1 MQRHSS
7 IFIFQPQAIIG
18 GDGPYEEFV
27 RSFLDKMFPLGDI
40 PAWAVEALTSA
51 GHTVRTTCESDVK
64 VKGSKRKAGEEEVE
78 VEVVEDKEKDKDK
91 Q

>member
-1 MQRHSS
+1 
-7 IFIFQPQAIIG
+7 
-18 GDGPYEEFV
+18 
-27 RSFLDKMFPLGDI
+27 MFPLGDI

-51 GHTVRTTCESDVK
+51 GHTVRTTCVSDVK

-91 Q
+91 QPQM

>member
-1 MQRHSS
+1 
-7 IFIFQPQAIIG
+7 
-18 GDGPYEEFV
+18 
-27 RSFLDKMFPLGDI
+27 MFPLGDI

-51 GHTVRTTCESDVK
+51 GHTVRTTCASDVK

-78 VEVVEDKEKDKDK
+78 VVEDKEKDKDK